1 VSSECA
7 PHDESDGAAL
17 RAPAGSG
24 WLAGGRCCWLERWM
38 DGWMD
43 GGHRIAFIGE
53 ILLQHR
59 HIRL

>member
-1 VSSECA
+1 M
-7 PHDESDGAAL
+7 
-17 RAPAGSG
+17 RAVL
-24 WLAGGRCCWLERWM
+24 LAGTL

>member
-1 VSSECA
+1 MRA
-7 PHDESDGAAL
+7 ARLKRWGGAAG
-17 RAPAGSG
+17 AGWL
-24 WLAGGRCCWLERWM
+24 WLAGGRAVLLAGTL

>member
-1 VSSECA
+1 MKAMGRRCGRRLA
-7 PHDESDGAAL
+7 LAGWRAGGAA
-17 RAPAGSG
+17 G
-24 WLAGGRCCWLERWM
+24 WNA
-38 DGWMD
+38 GWMD